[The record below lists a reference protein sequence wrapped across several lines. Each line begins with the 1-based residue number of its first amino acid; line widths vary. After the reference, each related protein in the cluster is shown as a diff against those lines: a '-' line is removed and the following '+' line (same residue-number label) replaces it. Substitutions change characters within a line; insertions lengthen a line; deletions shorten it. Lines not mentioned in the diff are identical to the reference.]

1 MLNLTNIQFG
11 MNEALGIIILAISI
25 GILISE
31 IRTKKAGD
39 MITNSIISVLLL
51 GVSLYNLISLGF
63 KANSIILTICYCLI
77 ILVTCAYTALY
88 ILHFIKYKKE
98 KEQTIEEENKEE

>member
-1 MLNLTNIQFG
+1 MLFLSNIQFG

-39 MITNSIISVLLL
+39 LITNSIISVLLL

-63 KANSIILTICYCLI
+63 KAGSIILTISYCLI
-77 ILVTCAYTALY
+77 LVVTCAYTVLY
-88 ILHFIKYKKE
+88 ILHFIKFKKS
-98 KEQTIEEENKEE
+98 KEEVIEEENKEE